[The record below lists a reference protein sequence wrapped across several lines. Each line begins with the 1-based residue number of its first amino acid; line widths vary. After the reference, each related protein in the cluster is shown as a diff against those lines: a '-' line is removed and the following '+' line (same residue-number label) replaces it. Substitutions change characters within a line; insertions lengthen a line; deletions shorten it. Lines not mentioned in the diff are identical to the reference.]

1 MRTRLALLALL
12 GVFGAAGA
20 HAGDYY
26 KWTDAQGTVHYSQTP
41 PPGQAAKTVYVND
54 NAPTSLPPGFG
65 NQPETAGQKAQ
76 AREDRAALR
85 KANAE
90 AVEANCTDAKG
101 NLTVL
106 GGRRMVAKRDNNPDV
121 RALTPEQR
129 KQALADSRAQADTYC
144 TKKP

>member
-1 MRTRLALLALL
+1 MRVRLALLAVL
-12 GVFGAAGA
+12 GVLGATSA

-41 PPGQAAKTVYVND
+41 PPGLAAKTVYVND
-54 NAPTSLPPGFG
+54 NAPPPLPPGFG
-65 NQPETAGQKAQ
+65 NQPETARQKAQ

-106 GGRRMVAKRDNNPDV
+106 SGRRMVAKRDNNPDL

-129 KQALADSRAQADTYC
+129 KQAVADARSAAGTYC